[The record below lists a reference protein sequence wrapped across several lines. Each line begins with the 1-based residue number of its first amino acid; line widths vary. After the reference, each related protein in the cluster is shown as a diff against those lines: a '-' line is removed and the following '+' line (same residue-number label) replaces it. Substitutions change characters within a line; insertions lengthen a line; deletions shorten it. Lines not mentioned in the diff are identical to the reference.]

1 MLGKYAR
8 VKVVMPIGSTDGT
21 GYRYP
26 LNYGTVYG
34 EKDQTAYI
42 MGIHHPVRN
51 FDGRVIAVLRNK
63 KKKEIHLDCGGPRA
77 HDSLS
82 TTFLEYLDPER
93 DFPGYRLECLYESS
107 CGAVIFHDIKG
118 EVRYLLIKNKRSAHW
133 GFPKGHI
140 ERGETKEQTALREVQ
155 EETGLRVKLIEG
167 FSCLSKY
174 RIRDRVEK
182 TVTIFAATTPSTVIH
197 MQKEEIEDY
206 IWLTY
211 DRALSLLRFDND
223 KSILIAAHDFL
234 DQNNII

>member
-63 KKKEIHLDCGGPRA
+63 KEKKSIWIVAPK
-77 HDSLS
+77 S
-82 TTFLEYLDPER
+82 TRFIVNDILEYLDPER
-93 DFPGYRLECLYESS
+93 DFPGYQLECLYESS

>member
-63 KKKEIHLDCGGPRA
+63 KEKKSFLHRLVSQGTPPR
-77 HDSLS
+77 D
-82 TTFLEYLDPER
+82 LDPER

-174 RIRDRVEK
+174 RVEK